1 MMGSSLNEKLNPIP
15 KERRQRIL
23 TEADRLHVEYMTL
36 QDIRK
41 AKMLTQVQ
49 LAESLNIRQATVAQT
64 EKRSDML
71 LSTLRNYIEAMGG
84 QLLLTVE
91 FPDHPRVVI
100 KGLSDIEQD
109 SAQDDCLTQILEH
122 AARSQE

>member
-1 MMGSSLNEKLNPIP
+1 MGSSLNEKLNPVP
-15 KERRQRIL
+15 KERRQRIF
-23 TEADRLHVEYMTL
+23 TEADRLHAEYMTL

-49 LAESLNIRQATVAQT
+49 LVESLNIRQATVAQT
-64 EKRSDML
+64 EKRSNML

-91 FPDHPRVVI
+91 FPDRPHVVL
-100 KGLSDIEQD
+100 KGLSDIEQF
-109 SAQDDCLTQILEH
+109 STG
-122 AARSQE
+122 